1 VHRDDIDSDLA
12 ARLVA
17 AQFPQWAAL
26 PLTRVPLG
34 GWDNRTFR
42 LGDELSVR
50 LPSAEAYA
58 AQVAKE
64 QRWLP
69 RLARELPL
77 PVPSPVGA
85 GVPGEGYPWPWS
97 VYRWLP
103 GEPAETARVADA
115 TACAEALGG
124 FLTALEQV
132 DASDGPAAGVH
143 NFHRGGDLR
152 VYDTETRAALRALVG
167 QVDTSAAL
175 EVWDSALASRWEAP
189 PVWVHGDVSA
199 ANLLVEDGR
208 LSAVIDFGSSGVGD
222 PASDTV
228 IAWTFLEGPARDTL
242 RAAWQLD
249 EDTWARG
256 RGWALWKG
264 LITLVGD
271 PAHSGAARTVQR
283 VLDEHRSLTHA

>member
-1 VHRDDIDSDLA
+1 MHRDEIDAGLA

-17 AQFPQWAAL
+17 AQFPQWADL
-26 PLTRVPLG
+26 PVTPAPLA

-42 LGDELSVR
+42 LGEDLSVR
-50 LPSAEAYA
+50 LPSGAAYA

-69 RLARELPL
+69 RLAAVVPL
-77 PVPSPVGA
+77 PVPTPVGA

-103 GEPAETARVADA
+103 GEPAETAPVDDPEAFARTLGEFLVALAEADA
-115 TACAEALGG
+115 
-124 FLTALEQV
+124 
-132 DASDGPAAGVH
+132 DGPAAGAH

-152 VYDTETRAALRALVG
+152 VYDAETREALRALEG
-167 QVDTSAAL
+167 RVDTLRAQAVWEAAL
-175 EVWDSALASRWEAP
+175 SSRWERP

-222 PASDTV
+222 PACDTV
-228 IAWTFLEGPARDTL
+228 VAWTFLDGPARVAF
-242 RAAWQLD
+242 RAARGLD
-249 EDTWARG
+249 EDTWTRG
-256 RGWALWKG
+256 RGWALWKS
-264 LITLVGD
+264 LITIAGD
-271 PAHSGAARTVQR
+271 PGNAAAAERTLRR
-283 VLDEHRSLTHA
+283 VLDEHPG

>member
-1 VHRDDIDSDLA
+1 VHRDAIDAGLA

-17 AQFPQWAAL
+17 AQFPRWADL
-26 PLTRVPLG
+26 PVTPVPLA

-42 LGDELSVR
+42 LGEHLSVR
-50 LPSAEAYA
+50 LPSGAAYA

-69 RLARELPL
+69 RLAAVVPL

-85 GVPGEGYPWPWS
+85 GVPGQGYPWPWS

-103 GEPAETARVADA
+103 GEPAETAAVDDPEAFARALGEFLVALAEADA
-115 TACAEALGG
+115 
-124 FLTALEQV
+124 
-132 DASDGPAAGVH
+132 DGPAAGAH

-152 VYDTETRAALRALVG
+152 VYDAETREALWALEGRVDTVRAHAVREAAL
-167 QVDTSAAL
+167 S
-175 EVWDSALASRWEAP
+175 SRWTRP

-222 PASDTV
+222 PACDTV
-228 IAWTFLEGPARDTL
+228 IAWTFLDGAARVAF
-242 RAAWQLD
+242 RAARGLD

-256 RGWALWKG
+256 RGWALWKS
-264 LITLVGD
+264 LITIAGD
-271 PAHSGAARTVQR
+271 PGNAPAAERTLRR
-283 VLDEHRSLTHA
+283 VLDDHPG

>member
-1 VHRDDIDSDLA
+1 MHRDEIDAGLA

-17 AQFPQWAAL
+17 AQFPQWADL
-26 PLTRVPLG
+26 PVTPVPLA

-42 LGDELSVR
+42 LGEDLSVR
-50 LPSAEAYA
+50 LPSGAAYA

-69 RLARELPL
+69 RLAGAVPL
-77 PVPSPVGA
+77 PVPSPVGS
-85 GVPGEGYPWPWS
+85 GVPGEGFPWPWS

-103 GEPAETARVADA
+103 GEAAETAPVDEPEALARSLGEFLVALAAADA
-115 TACAEALGG
+115 A
-124 FLTALEQV
+124 
-132 DASDGPAAGVH
+132 DGPAAGAH

-152 VYDTETRAALRALVG
+152 VYDAETREVLRALEG
-167 QVDTSAAL
+167 RVDTVRARAVWEAAL
-175 EVWDSALASRWEAP
+175 SSRWERP

-222 PASDTV
+222 PACDTV
-228 IAWTFLEGPARDTL
+228 IAWTYLEGPARVAF
-242 RAAWQLD
+242 RAARGLD

-256 RGWALWKG
+256 RGWALWKS
-264 LITLVGD
+264 LITIAGD
-271 PAHSGAARTVQR
+271 PGDAAPAERTLRR
-283 VLDEHRSLTHA
+283 VLDEHPG